1 MLKLT
6 KIKHTGSDKKN
17 MDVLSKISLTLVK
30 SLQLHSHRL
39 PWCSVLSGNGPTLTY
54 MCKRA
59 IGKTS
64 QSACCCIQAKKIP
77 SHEQMATRTR
87 MRRKTGN
94 VLLTVWL
101 FCRAMAAAVQKCPKS
116 NWLTTACYFCCM
128 LFILVG

>member
-1 MLKLT
+1 
-6 KIKHTGSDKKN
+6 

-59 IGKTS
+59 IGKIS
-64 QSACCCIQAKKIP
+64 QSACCCIQAKKTP

-101 FCRAMAAAVQKCPKS
+101 FCRAMAAAVQKCPQIKLAYHS
-116 NWLTTACYFCCM
+116 LLLLLYVIYSGRLELKMCE
-128 LFILVG
+128 